1 MTETGFIR
9 LKVLAFILLAVAG
22 SEAREKFDE
31 TCILERGVETEVMV
45 WAWKD
50 AREWMQLTW
59 EHRSRAEGDEG
70 LKRGRS
76 CGDGRAR

>member
-50 AREWMQLTW
+50 AR
-59 EHRSRAEGDEG
+59 
-70 LKRGRS
+70 
-76 CGDGRAR
+76 